1 MGCRIIQKISDRDYI
16 QGKVKHDVY
25 LETLRVLV
33 KSRRNPDIGL
43 QKCKDIISSQVDTT
57 DLRPE
62 YEMHNRG
69 K

>member
-43 QKCKDIISSQVDTT
+43 QKCKDTISS
-57 DLRPE
+57 
-62 YEMHNRG
+62 
-69 K
+69 